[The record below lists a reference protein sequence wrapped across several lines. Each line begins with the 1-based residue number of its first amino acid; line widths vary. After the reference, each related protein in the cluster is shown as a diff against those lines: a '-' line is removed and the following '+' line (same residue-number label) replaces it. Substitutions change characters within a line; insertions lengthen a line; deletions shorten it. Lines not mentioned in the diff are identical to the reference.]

1 MTRQTMSATNNIV
14 PCWHL
19 QEICGFNNPGCIP
32 GSGVGRFRR
41 CEGAVPTEK
50 RSALTRNNV
59 WRWRHYDPAKST
71 TPLYNV
77 TQIVFMWFV
86 GCRKPNILAQGRFI
100 RVFTLLLPDSHSQQI
115 WHIYLR
121 CWWIS
126 LPAADVQYLWY
137 QLSHF
142 DVLRITSGAL
152 GTEIQWQSR
161 NLTLSLCSTDFI
173 ILCNLIFHDVYFW
186 KWKGHI
192 KSHPNRYS

>member
-100 RVFTLLLPDSHSQQI
+100 RVFTLLLPLTFSTNLTYIFEVLVNQFTCCWCPIFMISI
-115 WHIYLR
+115 ISFWCVENYKWSSWHWNPVTIKKLDFIFVLHRFHY
-121 CWWIS
+121 S
-126 LPAADVQYLWY
+126 L
-137 QLSHF
+137 QLNFSWCIF
-142 DVLRITSGAL
+142 LKVKGSYKITS
-152 GTEIQWQSR
+152 
-161 NLTLSLCSTDFI
+161 
-173 ILCNLIFHDVYFW
+173 
-186 KWKGHI
+186 
-192 KSHPNRYS
+192 